1 MEIKARL
8 IPYRGGL
15 SVVVIER
22 HHYHPCGAIKCREIL
37 MRTDPMSLDDIESV
51 YCSVVEQV
59 IQLKLKERKHEQ
71 A

>member
-22 HHYHPCGAIKCREIL
+22 HHYHPLR
-37 MRTDPMSLDDIESV
+37 RNQVPRDTDAD
-51 YCSVVEQV
+51 
-59 IQLKLKERKHEQ
+59 
-71 A
+71 